1 MVPSGGDW
9 PTLASWNQQ
18 LEVRKVTD
26 CGLSGCLAVCN
37 FTMLLLSDKNV
48 ENAGGNN
55 G

>member
-1 MVPSGGDW
+1 M
-9 PTLASWNQQ
+9 
-18 LEVRKVTD
+18 RKVTD
-26 CGLSGCLAVCN
+26 SGPSGLSGVSDVSGECN